1 MSIFVKICG
10 LKNKA
15 DVKAAVDAGANA
27 VGFVFADSVRR
38 VSPQEAAKAAEA
50 IPPGVRRVAV
60 MRRPSVEDWREV
72 LVEFEPDI
80 LQTDIEDFVDL
91 DVPDSVERWPV
102 VREGHHALEK
112 GLPGTFLYE
121 GTDSGTGQTVDW
133 QDAAAIATRGRMVL
147 AGGLSPDNVGDAIAE
162 VSPWAVD
169 VSSGVEAEPG
179 KKDPELIKRFID
191 AARAAG
197 EQS

>member
-1 MSIFVKICG
+1 MSIFIKICG
-10 LKNKA
+10 LRNKA
-15 DVKAAVDAGANA
+15 DVQAAVDAGANA

-38 VSPQEAAKAAEA
+38 VSPQEAAIAAEA
-50 IPPGVRRVAV
+50 IPPGIRRVAV
-60 MRRPSVEDWREV
+60 MRRPSVEEWREV

>member
-15 DVKAAVDAGANA
+15 DVEAAVEAGANA
-27 VGFVFADSVRR
+27 VGFVFAESVRR
-38 VSPQEAAKAAEA
+38 VSPQEAAIAAEA

-60 MRRPSVEDWREV
+60 MRRPSIEEWREV

-133 QDAAAIATRGRMVL
+133 ENAAAIATRGRMVL

-197 EQS
+197 DPS

>member
-10 LKNKA
+10 MRNQA
-15 DVKAAVDAGANA
+15 DVEAAVAAGADA
-27 VGFVFADSVRR
+27 VGFVFAESVRR
-38 VSPQEAAKAAEA
+38 VTPEEAAKAAET
-50 IPPGVRRVAV
+50 IPEGVRRVAV
-60 MRRPSVEDWREV
+60 MRRPSIEEWRHV

-102 VREGHHALEK
+102 IREGHHALEK

-121 GTDSGTGQTVDW
+121 GTDSGTGETVDW
-133 QDAAAIATRGRMVL
+133 QSAATIATRGRMIL

-169 VSSGVEAEPG
+169 VSSGVESEPG

-197 EQS
+197 DQS